1 MNWSDEILMA
11 FADGELDNPQRAE
24 IERALADDASLR
36 QRVAAMKAQRERLA
50 AAYAPVLDEP
60 VPDRLASLLRAQPPA
75 PATASV
81 TNLDEVRSAVQAQ
94 RQRLRSWAQR
104 KRGPSWSHWGGM
116 AASVLVG
123 VFLGLQWNTLSTDT
137 ATDAVIGLHEG
148 RLVAGGLVAQALSS
162 QLASEAAAGAP
173 VAVQLSFVDQG
184 GSYCRTFS
192 TAAVAGLACRQRGQW
207 MLQNLA
213 ATEAAPAGAVRQA
226 ASELPRAVLDAVDRR
241 IAGDALDA
249 NRERQARERG
259 WQR

>member
-11 FADGELDNPQRAE
+11 FADGELDDPQRAE
-24 IERALADDASLR
+24 LERALADDASLR
-36 QRVAAMKAQRERLA
+36 QRVAAMKAQRARLA

-60 VPDRLASLLRAQPPA
+60 VPERLASLLQAQPPA
-75 PATASV
+75 PAKASV
-81 TNLDEVRSAVQAQ
+81 TDLDEVRAALHAR
-94 RQRLRSWAQR
+94 RQ
-104 KRGPSWSHWGGM
+104 RGPSWSHWGGM

-123 VFLGLQWNTLSTDT
+123 VLLGLQWGSLSTDP
-137 ATDAVIGLHEG
+137 ATDPVIGLREG

-162 QLASEAAAGAP
+162 QLASEPVAGAP

-192 TAAVAGLACRQRGQW
+192 TASVAGLACRQRGQW
-207 MLQNLA
+207 TLHNLV

-226 ASELPRAVLDAVDRR
+226 ASELPRALLDAVDRR
-241 IAGDALDA
+241 IAGDALDPGH
-249 NRERQARERG
+249 ERQAREQG